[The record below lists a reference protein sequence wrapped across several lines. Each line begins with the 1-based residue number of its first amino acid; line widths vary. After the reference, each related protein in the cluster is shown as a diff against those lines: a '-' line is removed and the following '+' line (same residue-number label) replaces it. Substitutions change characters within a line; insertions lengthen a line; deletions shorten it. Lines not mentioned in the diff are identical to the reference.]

1 VTRNCAGDVITVDL
15 DCGDCRGGDRGA
27 FELVDVGVVR
37 PCGMLEHVLTLEGPE
52 QPTDLGRGAS
62 AKGVEV
68 AGLKLPLVG
77 EVVPFTG
84 NLCWHG
90 FRLLPEHAVGLLRRL
105 KDLGF
110 HPCEF
115 VFNVDPIDGW
125 AAELWPT
132 ECLG

>member
-1 VTRNCAGDVITVDL
+1 VTRNYVGDVITVDL

-37 PCGMLEHVLTLEGPE
+37 TCGM
-52 QPTDLGRGAS
+52 
-62 AKGVEV
+62 
-68 AGLKLPLVG
+68 
-77 EVVPFTG
+77 
-84 NLCWHG
+84 
-90 FRLLPEHAVGLLRRL
+90 PEHAVGLLRRL